1 MKRLL
6 PFIKMMAV
14 MLCIALS
21 FNANAQN
28 QYTYWNVNGKNVG
41 ELTSLNRVTGSE
53 SSDPTGESCYKQ
65 YTVIRSDAQRPY
77 LNFDLDGVIDFSD
90 SKEIKLKMF
99 TFSPDKPVTN
109 TTLAIGLYDKELSAE
124 KLAYATVENFDEWV
138 EYTFNFDDVN
148 TEIAFS
154 TVRVY
159 FNFDDKSGESNNMI
173 YVLDHI
179 TGPLV
184 KQDMINTTASVLEDG
199 RRVQINFLNHT
210 EFAQFFNPT
219 FKVFNEAGSELSVRQ
234 TSIQSAFIELLL
246 NEEVQINE
254 KLTYSFVGGTVSDI
268 DGLVLSPF
276 AGKEVMNN
284 SKIDETNSLLY
295 KFGQPSL
302 LNLGNPYQFTLEE
315 TAKDPVNPSEI
326 AGKFVRGESQWVNI
340 VWTLSKNHEFDFTSS
355 KTFSFDVYLED
366 INKLDL
372 NKKVNIGFR
381 RYDAEGNRL
390 PDLNL
395 PNHQSITCYGNWATY
410 TFDLSEYTMDDLN
423 GITDVLFYIAP
434 SDDNLKG
441 TGLTGYINNVRGPKI
456 ISDELVASAS
466 LSPMNNKVLVDIVS
480 FGELTTVTTPDFT
493 VTENGQPVAVT
504 MVSNTERQLVLEL
517 ERTLDMDAEIVVSYN
532 ADNGKVQD
540 ENGFVLASFTQNL
553 NEQKVVV
560 EKEMENGVFYFYD
573 GSTTNPLFNVNPVN
587 QVVEVVDNP
596 FPTAEVADAKVS
608 KIDRKKGHRAI
619 QYMNLLDGATIY
631 GDRNLKFSIYVY
643 QEGQAEMIRQN
654 VLQFRIF
661 TPGRAGNIVERLD
674 VVKQDGWVKYT
685 FDFTDFVTNNTDGSL
700 VKESVYDTFELTFGE
715 DIGDG
720 GSDATIESTIYYATN
735 FFGPHVQ
742 SDGDA
747 SLYSLMSDDMYLDGL
762 SEGTKN
768 FTIDVT
774 YGAEVPQ
781 ISAVANNK
789 EAVIDI
795 AQANSLSENTV
806 VTVTSKDGNTTEIYT
821 ITYNEA
827 APSMNADLKEISLN
841 GFAIS
846 NFDPAQT
853 EYTITYLRGET
864 TVPEVDAMVADE
876 TATYSI
882 DAPMEIPGE
891 TVITV
896 TAQNG
901 DEKVYT
907 LHFEWTTASDINTVE
922 YIKVNDVAIAE
933 FDQNTLMY
941 EVTYPYGTTAIP
953 TVTSSTT
960 DEFASIDITQVPM
973 MPGDATIEVTAQD
986 GSVNTYTVK
995 FLLGAPS
1002 TDATLASLSIDG
1014 QPLDNFSADV
1024 FEYNVE
1030 YPYGTTT
1037 IPELSGETSFVD
1049 VANVETNQA
1058 TAMPG
1063 SASIVVTAQDG
1074 VTMLTYT
1081 VNYNWGDP
1089 STDASITA
1097 ILLDGV
1103 AMEEFEVATN
1113 NYEVML
1119 PASTE
1124 TLPVITVT
1132 TSDENATYEVSTL
1145 EGLEGE
1151 VTITITAQDGTT
1163 TSTYSI
1169 NFSLEVLSDNAN
1181 LTAIL
1186 LDDVALEG
1194 FNADVFD
1201 YEVTVSALQT
1211 VTYTLEDETASVEVV
1226 QATVFGEK
1234 AIIKVTAEDGVTVK
1248 EYTVLFKQL
1257 APTSINDL
1265 FADIKVYGFNQ
1276 VLTLSSKD
1284 GFRNNAVRIFNT
1296 NGQLVHQQ
1304 KIDGTKVQIKN
1315 LRSSIYIVQLEIDGQ
1330 VYVQKVML

>member
-1 MKRLL
+1 MKKLL
-6 PFIKMMAV
+6 LSYRFIAV
-14 MLCIALS
+14 FLAITLS
-21 FNANAQN
+21 YNVHAQEN
-28 QYTYWNVNGKNVG
+28 FTYLKSNELTVG
-41 ELTSLNRVTGSE
+41 EVGEIDRLTTSMSG
-53 SSDPTGESCYKQ
+53 DPEGLMCDEVYKF
-65 YTVIRSDAQRPY
+65 IRSDAQRAY
-77 LNFDLDGVIDFSD
+77 FEIDLKGSIDFSN
-90 SKEIKLKMF
+90 STEIKLNLF
-99 TFSPDKPVTN
+99 TFSPESPVTN
-109 TTLAIGLYDKELSAE
+109 TSLAIALFDAEGGNETLAYSSIN
-124 KLAYATVENFDEWV
+124 NFDQWE
-138 EYTFNFDDVN
+138 EYTFDFNGINQDVEF
-148 TEIAFS
+148 TK
-154 TVRVY
+154 VRV
-159 FNFDDKSGESNNMI
+159 FLIFQDEIGESDKMKFF
-173 YVLDHI
+173 VDRVS
-179 TGPLV
+179 GPFV
-184 KQDMINTTASVLEDG
+184 KQEMINTAAQVSEDG
-199 RRVQINFLNHT
+199 RRVKINFLNHT
-210 EFAQFFNPT
+210 DFAQFFNPT
-219 FKVFNEAGSELSVRQ
+219 FKVFNEAGTELAVRQ
-234 TSIQSAFIELLL
+234 TSIQGSSIELLL
-246 NEEVQINE
+246 SEAVQIKE
-254 KLTYSFVGGTVSDI
+254 KLTYSFVSGTISDV
-268 DGLVLSPF
+268 DGVVLSPF
-276 AGKEVMNN
+276 AGKEVMNH
-284 SKIDETNSLLY
+284 SKVDETTNLLY

-302 LNLGNPYQFTLEE
+302 LNLGNPYLFTLEE
-315 TAKDPVNPSEI
+315 NAQDPANPSEV

-340 VWTLSKNHEFDFTSS
+340 VWALSKNHEFDFTSS

-372 NKKVNIGFR
+372 NKYVNIGFR
-381 RYDAEGNRL
+381 KYDAEGNRL

-395 PNHQSITCYGNWATY
+395 PNHKSVTCYGKWATY

-423 GITDVLFYIAP
+423 GITDMLFYIAP

-441 TGLTGYINNVRGPKI
+441 TGMTGYINNVRGPKI

-504 MVSNTERQLVLEL
+504 MVSNTERQLVLEM
-517 ERTLDMDAEIVVSYN
+517 ERKLDMDAEIIVNYN
-532 ADNGKVQD
+532 ADNGTVQD

-560 EKEMENGVFYFYD
+560 EKEMENGIFYFYD

-596 FPTAEVADAKVS
+596 FPTAEVANAKVS

-685 FDFTDFVTNNTDGSL
+685 FDFTDFVTNNTDGTL

-789 EAVIDI
+789 EAVVDI

-806 VTVTSKDGNTTEIYT
+806 VTVTSKDGNTTEVYT
-821 ITYNEA
+821 ITYNES
-827 APSMNADLKEISLN
+827 APSMNADLKEISVN

-853 EYTITYLRGET
+853 EYTFTYLRGET
-864 TVPEVDAMVADE
+864 SVPEVDAMVADE

-922 YIKVNDVAIAE
+922 YIRVNDVAIAE
-933 FDQNTLMY
+933 FDQNTMMY

-960 DEFASIDITQVPM
+960 DEFASIDITQAPM

-995 FLLGAPS
+995 FVLGAPS
-1002 TDATLASLSIDG
+1002 TDATLASLSVDG

-1081 VNYNWGDP
+1081 VNYNWGAP

-1103 AMEEFEVATN
+1103 AMEEFEVATD

-1169 NFSLEVLSDNAN
+1169 NFTLEVLSDNAN

-1194 FNADVFD
+1194 FDADVLD
-1201 YEVTVSALQT
+1201 YEVTVTELQT
-1211 VTYTLEDETASVEVV
+1211 VTYTLEDETASVEVL
-1226 QATVFGEK
+1226 QATAFGEK
-1234 AIIKVTAEDGVTVK
+1234 AMITVTAEDGVTVK
-1248 EYTVLFKQL
+1248 EYTVLFKQQ

-1330 VYVQKVML
+1330 VYVQKVIL